1 MTLPVDSATVA
12 ESVSDNDSECDAER
26 PAGAGPDW
34 TSPVGMVLRIF
45 GVGNLDGEGGQGLKG
60 MINKE
65 IHHQWATHTDVW
77 SCVGCQSCTLQGQQ
91 DLW

>member
-1 MTLPVDSATVA
+1 MTLPADSATVA

-45 GVGNLDGEGGQGLKG
+45 GLGNLNGESWQGVKG

-65 IHHQWATHTDVW
+65 IQHQWATSTHA
-77 SCVGCQSCTLQGQQ
+77 LQDICCSTQI
-91 DLW
+91 